1 MDPKSVNPRTHF
13 HIHWNAV
20 KSMDAE
26 IFDTLPEAVLCAARL
41 QLANLSETITIEEVS
56 ENCPICRPKV
66 AWVN

>member
-1 MDPKSVNPRTHF
+1 MDRNSVIPHTHF
-13 HIHWNAV
+13 HIQWNGV

-26 IFDTLPEAVLCAARL
+26 IFDTLPEAILCAVKV
-41 QLANLSETITIEEVS
+41 QLANPSETITIEEVS